1 MKTANKSPLDLFH
14 SPVRAW
20 FEAVFPSVTRPQQLG
35 WPAIARGES
44 TLILA
49 PTGTGKTLAAFL
61 WCIDRLMFAAV
72 PARNERCRVLYIS
85 PIKALAV
92 DVERN
97 LHSPLV
103 GIAQAARSEGIPFHE
118 PTVAIRTGD
127 TTRARARAVRPPPHR
142 YSDHDPGI
150 HLPLAH
156 VERARSAAFR

>member
-1 MKTANKSPLDLFH
+1 MPTNPLHLFH
-14 SPVRAW
+14 PPVRAW
-20 FEAVFPSVTRPQQLG
+20 FEAVFPGPTRPQQLG

-61 WCIDRLMFAAV
+61 WCINRLMFAPV
-72 PARNERCRVLYIS
+72 PPRNERCRVLYIS

-103 GIAQAARSEGIPFHE
+103 GIAQAARSSGIAFHE
-118 PTVAIRTGD
+118 PTSRH
-127 TTRARARAVRPPPHR
+127 PHR
-142 YSDHDPGI
+142 R
-150 HLPLAH
+150 HL
-156 VERARSAAFR
+156 RRSSAPASPATPPIS